1 MSKITNEEKK
11 GYFYSTKIGMEILG
25 TLVENPNLILEKKY
39 DFKPEDFD
47 RELHQIIFKAIYNL
61 TMQGATTI
69 TPIMIEEYIYKISE
83 SWKKILETYTLSGEN
98 PLKNITAFS
107 NLSNMDYNYNSIKKL
122 TLMRNLIDFNIEID
136 DIFDITG
143 KNTKLNEVFYNLKLN
158 DILEIIE
165 RKFIKIKRKWREND
179 EEAYGFKVGEGL
191 RELKEKL
198 KTSPSW
204 GYPFSNQYV
213 NTMVRGMRKGKFL
226 LRSAPTGVGKS
237 RMMMQDTCNLGAK
250 YIYDIDR
257 KKWIR
262 NFNSERVLYI
272 STELEKEEVQTCFL
286 AIISGVN
293 EDKILS
299 ATYTTEEED
308 RIDKGIEILE
318 KSPIYIEVIPDFGIE
333 DIESIIERYII
344 SKNIDFVMFDY
355 LHSTPKLLAS
365 ITGKLMG
372 MKLNEH
378 QVLFLFSNTLKTLA
392 RKYDIFMESST
403 QLNDG
408 YKDEENLGTSS
419 LRGAKAIGDKI
430 DVGIITTPIN
440 LKEKDKVQS
449 IIDSYNKKHSFNKIH
464 GFPTICHTIY
474 KNRGNKYKDIRI
486 WTSMNLGI
494 VKERVLLV
502 TDMYYNL
509 LTIDLFIPEPP
520 VETKE
525 DKAMLKYL
533 NNLNMGTVTNRIK
546 EEEVI
551 NF

>member
-83 SWKKILETYTLSGEN
+83 TWKKILETYTLSGEN

-107 NLSNMDYNYNSIKKL
+107 NLNNMDYNYNSIKKL

-165 RKFIKIKRKWREND
+165 RKFIKIKRKWREDD

-226 LRSAPTGVGKS
+226 LRSAPTGVGK
-237 RMMMQDTCNLGAK
+237 L
-250 YIYDIDR
+250 
-257 KKWIR
+257 
-262 NFNSERVLYI
+262 
-272 STELEKEEVQTCFL
+272 
-286 AIISGVN
+286 
-293 EDKILS
+293 
-299 ATYTTEEED
+299 
-308 RIDKGIEILE
+308 
-318 KSPIYIEVIPDFGIE
+318 
-333 DIESIIERYII
+333 
-344 SKNIDFVMFDY
+344 
-355 LHSTPKLLAS
+355 
-365 ITGKLMG
+365 
-372 MKLNEH
+372 
-378 QVLFLFSNTLKTLA
+378 
-392 RKYDIFMESST
+392 
-403 QLNDG
+403 
-408 YKDEENLGTSS
+408 
-419 LRGAKAIGDKI
+419 
-430 DVGIITTPIN
+430 
-440 LKEKDKVQS
+440 
-449 IIDSYNKKHSFNKIH
+449 
-464 GFPTICHTIY
+464 
-474 KNRGNKYKDIRI
+474 
-486 WTSMNLGI
+486 
-494 VKERVLLV
+494 
-502 TDMYYNL
+502 
-509 LTIDLFIPEPP
+509 
-520 VETKE
+520 
-525 DKAMLKYL
+525 
-533 NNLNMGTVTNRIK
+533 
-546 EEEVI
+546 
-551 NF
+551 

>member
-83 SWKKILETYTLSGEN
+83 TWKKILETYTLSGEN

-107 NLSNMDYNYNSIKKL
+107 NLNNMDYNYNSIKKL

-165 RKFIKIKRKWREND
+165 RKFIKIKRKWREDD

-250 YIYDIDR
+250 YIYDTDR

-308 RIDKGIEILE
+308 RIDKGIEVLE

-392 RKYDIFMESST
+392 RKYDVFMESST

-440 LKEKDKVQS
+440 LKEKDKVQG
-449 IIDSYNKKHSFNKIH
+449 IIDSYNKEHSFKKIH

-525 DKAMLKYL
+525 DKEMLKYL

-546 EEEVI
+546 EEEVL

>member
-1 MSKITNEEKK
+1 
-11 GYFYSTKIGMEILG
+11 
-25 TLVENPNLILEKKY
+25 
-39 DFKPEDFD
+39 
-47 RELHQIIFKAIYNL
+47 
-61 TMQGATTI
+61 
-69 TPIMIEEYIYKISE
+69 
-83 SWKKILETYTLSGEN
+83 
-98 PLKNITAFS
+98 
-107 NLSNMDYNYNSIKKL
+107 
-122 TLMRNLIDFNIEID
+122 
-136 DIFDITG
+136 
-143 KNTKLNEVFYNLKLN
+143 
-158 DILEIIE
+158 
-165 RKFIKIKRKWREND
+165 
-179 EEAYGFKVGEGL
+179 
-191 RELKEKL
+191 
-198 KTSPSW
+198 
-204 GYPFSNQYV
+204 
-213 NTMVRGMRKGKFL
+213 
-226 LRSAPTGVGKS
+226 
-237 RMMMQDTCNLGAK
+237 MMMQDTCNLGAK
-250 YIYDIDR
+250 YIYDTDR

-308 RIDKGIEILE
+308 RIDKGIEVLE

-392 RKYDIFMESST
+392 RKYDVFMESST

-440 LKEKDKVQS
+440 LKEKDKVQG
-449 IIDSYNKKHSFNKIH
+449 IIDSYNKEHSFKKIH

-525 DKAMLKYL
+525 DKEMLKYL

-546 EEEVI
+546 EEEVL